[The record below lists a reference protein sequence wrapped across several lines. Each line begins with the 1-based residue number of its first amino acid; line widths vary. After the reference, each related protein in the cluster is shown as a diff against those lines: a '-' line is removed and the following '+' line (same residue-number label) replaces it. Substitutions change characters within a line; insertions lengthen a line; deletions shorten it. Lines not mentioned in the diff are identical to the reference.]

1 MQIKNNLL
9 KNYNE
14 DKYLCQKIQKFI
26 VLIIASLN
34 NISNLRISIII
45 SQINFLIHFYI
56 IYKIKFFKH
65 FVFNF
70 KEFLLIVIWYI
81 YRLIL

>member
-34 NISNLRISIII
+34 NISNLRISIVT
-45 SQINFLIHFYI
+45 N
-56 IYKIKFFKH
+56 
-65 FVFNF
+65 
-70 KEFLLIVIWYI
+70 
-81 YRLIL
+81 